1 MQLQSLT
8 IEFIL
13 LQISVAFSPG
23 LIIALVV
30 NEAVQKGKKNA
41 LQVAYGA
48 AAGAIG
54 ITIITAAVI
63 TYIFS
68 LIPEILTFIY
78 IFGIIYIVYKGIKTI
93 QDKGDSPKVLG
104 SASFLSGFKIN
115 LANPKMWVFYLSVLP
130 LFITDESNIFSSLI
144 FLGIVTIF
152 INLFA
157 DISYALLSSYL
168 FNNSSTKVKRYINV
182 ISGICLIGI
191 GIYLFFSRFI
201 WIFSR
206 FNRIIRFVILK
217 KFWNCT
223 YATQSGW

>member
-30 NEAVQKGKKNA
+30 NEAVQKGRKNA

-78 IFGIIYIVYKGIKTI
+78 IFGIIYIIYKGIKTI
-93 QDKGDSPKVLG
+93 QDKGDSPEVIG
-104 SASFLSGFKIN
+104 SASFMSGFKVN

-130 LFITDESNIFSSLI
+130 LFITDESNIFSSLVY
-144 FLGIVTIF
+144 LGIVTIF

-168 FNNSSTKVKRYINV
+168 FNNSSTKIKRYIN
-182 ISGICLIGI
+182 IFSGICLIGI

-201 WIFSR
+201 
-206 FNRIIRFVILK
+206 
-217 KFWNCT
+217 
-223 YATQSGW
+223 

>member
-1 MQLQSLT
+1 VQLQSLT

-30 NEAVQKGKKNA
+30 NEAVQKGRKNA

-168 FNNSSTKVKRYINV
+168 FNNSTTKVKRYINI
-182 ISGICLIGI
+182 ISGVCLIGI
-191 GIYLFFSRFI
+191 GVYLFFSRFI
-201 WIFSR
+201 
-206 FNRIIRFVILK
+206 
-217 KFWNCT
+217 
-223 YATQSGW
+223 

>member
-30 NEAVQKGKKNA
+30 NEAVQKGRKNA

-144 FLGIVTIF
+144 YLGIVTIF

-168 FNNSSTKVKRYINV
+168 FNNSTTKVKRYINI
-182 ISGICLIGI
+182 ISGVCLIGI

-201 WIFSR
+201 
-206 FNRIIRFVILK
+206 
-217 KFWNCT
+217 
-223 YATQSGW
+223 

>member
-30 NEAVQKGKKNA
+30 NEGVQKGRKNA

-54 ITIITAAVI
+54 ITIITAGVI

-104 SASFLSGFKIN
+104 SASFMSGFKIN

-144 FLGIVTIF
+144 YLGIVTIF

-168 FNNSSTKVKRYINV
+168 FNNSSTKIKRYIN
-182 ISGICLIGI
+182 IFSGVCLIGI

-201 WIFSR
+201 
-206 FNRIIRFVILK
+206 
-217 KFWNCT
+217 
-223 YATQSGW
+223 

>member
-30 NEAVQKGKKNA
+30 NEAVQKGRKNA

-54 ITIITAAVI
+54 ITIITAGVI

-93 QDKGDSPKVLG
+93 QDKGDGPKVLG

-168 FNNSSTKVKRYINV
+168 FNNSTTKVKRYINI
-182 ISGICLIGI
+182 ISGVCLICI

-201 WIFSR
+201 
-206 FNRIIRFVILK
+206 
-217 KFWNCT
+217 
-223 YATQSGW
+223 

>member
-93 QDKGDSPKVLG
+93 QDKGDGPKVLG
-104 SASFLSGFKIN
+104 TASFLSGFKIN

-144 FLGIVTIF
+144 YLGIVTIF

-157 DISYALLSSYL
+157 DISYAFVSSYL
-168 FNNSSTKVKRYINV
+168 FNNSTTKVKRYINI
-182 ISGICLIGI
+182 ISGLCLIGI

-201 WIFSR
+201 
-206 FNRIIRFVILK
+206 
-217 KFWNCT
+217 
-223 YATQSGW
+223 

>member
-1 MQLQSLT
+1 VQLQSLT

-30 NEAVQKGKKNA
+30 NEAVQKGRKNA

-78 IFGIIYIVYKGIKTI
+78 IFGIIYIVYKGIKTV

-144 FLGIVTIF
+144 YLGIVTIF

-168 FNNSSTKVKRYINV
+168 FNNSTTKVKRYINI
-182 ISGICLIGI
+182 ISGVCLIGI
-191 GIYLFFSRFI
+191 GVYLFFSRFI
-201 WIFSR
+201 
-206 FNRIIRFVILK
+206 
-217 KFWNCT
+217 
-223 YATQSGW
+223 

>member
-30 NEAVQKGKKNA
+30 NEAVQKGRKNA

-48 AAGAIG
+48 AAGAVG

-93 QDKGDSPKVLG
+93 QDKGDSPEVLG
-104 SASFLSGFKIN
+104 SASFMSGFKIN

-144 FLGIVTIF
+144 YLGIVTIF

-168 FNNSSTKVKRYINV
+168 FNNSSTKIKRYIN
-182 ISGICLIGI
+182 IFSGICLIGI

-201 WIFSR
+201 
-206 FNRIIRFVILK
+206 
-217 KFWNCT
+217 
-223 YATQSGW
+223 

>member
-1 MQLQSLT
+1 VQLQSLT

-30 NEAVQKGKKNA
+30 NEAVQKGRKNA

-115 LANPKMWVFYLSVLP
+115 LANPKMWVFYISVLP

-168 FNNSSTKVKRYINV
+168 FKNSTTKVKMYINI
-182 ISGICLIGI
+182 ISGVCLIGI

-201 WIFSR
+201 
-206 FNRIIRFVILK
+206 
-217 KFWNCT
+217 
-223 YATQSGW
+223 

>member
-30 NEAVQKGKKNA
+30 NEAVQKGRKNA

-48 AAGAIG
+48 ATGAIG
-54 ITIITAAVI
+54 ITLITAAVI
-63 TYIFS
+63 SYIFS

-93 QDKGDSPKVLG
+93 QDKGDSPEVLG
-104 SASFLSGFKIN
+104 SASFVSGFKIN

-144 FLGIVTIF
+144 YLGIVTIF

-168 FNNSSTKVKRYINV
+168 FNNSSTKIKRYIN
-182 ISGICLIGI
+182 IFSGICLIGI

-201 WIFSR
+201 
-206 FNRIIRFVILK
+206 
-217 KFWNCT
+217 
-223 YATQSGW
+223 

>member
-30 NEAVQKGKKNA
+30 NEAVQKGRKNA

-78 IFGIIYIVYKGIKTI
+78 IFGIIYIVYKGIKTL

-144 FLGIVTIF
+144 YLGIVTIF

-157 DISYALLSSYL
+157 DISYAFVSSYL
-168 FNNSSTKVKRYINV
+168 FNNSTTKVKRYINI
-182 ISGICLIGI
+182 ISGLCLIGI

-201 WIFSR
+201 
-206 FNRIIRFVILK
+206 
-217 KFWNCT
+217 
-223 YATQSGW
+223 

>member
-1 MQLQSLT
+1 VQLQSLT

-30 NEAVQKGKKNA
+30 NEAVQKGRKNA

-78 IFGIIYIVYKGIKTI
+78 IFGIIYIVYKGIKTL
-93 QDKGDSPKVLG
+93 QDKGDSPEVLG

-144 FLGIVTIF
+144 YLGIVTIF

-168 FNNSSTKVKRYINV
+168 FNNSTTKVKRYINI
-182 ISGICLIGI
+182 ISGVCLIGI

-201 WIFSR
+201 
-206 FNRIIRFVILK
+206 
-217 KFWNCT
+217 
-223 YATQSGW
+223 

>member
-13 LQISVAFSPG
+13 LQVSVAFSPG

-30 NEAVQKGKKNA
+30 NEAVQKGRRNA

-48 AAGAIG
+48 ASGAIG

-144 FLGIVTIF
+144 YLGIVTIF

-168 FNNSSTKVKRYINV
+168 FNNSSTKIKRYIN
-182 ISGICLIGI
+182 IFSGVCLIGI

-201 WIFSR
+201 
-206 FNRIIRFVILK
+206 
-217 KFWNCT
+217 
-223 YATQSGW
+223 

>member
-8 IEFIL
+8 VEFIL

-30 NEAVQKGKKNA
+30 NEAVQKGRKNA

-48 AAGAIG
+48 ATGAIG

-78 IFGIIYIVYKGIKTI
+78 IFGMIYIIYKGVKTL
-93 QDKGDSPKVLG
+93 QDKGDSPEVLG
-104 SASFLSGFKIN
+104 SASFMSGFKIN

-130 LFITDESNIFSSLI
+130 LFITDEAYVFSSLI
-144 FLGIVTIF
+144 FLGIVTIL

-168 FNNSSTKVKRYINV
+168 FNNSSTNVKKYINI
-182 ISGICLIGI
+182 ISGLCLIGI

-201 WIFSR
+201 
-206 FNRIIRFVILK
+206 
-217 KFWNCT
+217 
-223 YATQSGW
+223 

>member
-1 MQLQSLT
+1 MQIPPLT

-30 NEAVQKGKKNA
+30 NESVQKGRING

-48 AAGAIG
+48 ATGAIG
-54 ITIITAAVI
+54 ITVITAIVI

-78 IFGIIYIVYKGIKTI
+78 IFGIVYIIYKGIKTLLDERYNPTKI
-93 QDKGDSPKVLG
+93 H
-104 SASFLSGFKIN
+104 SASFISGLKIN

-130 LFITDESNIFSSLI
+130 LFVEDEATVFFSLI
-144 FLGIVTIF
+144 FLGVITIL

-168 FNNSSTKVKRYINV
+168 FNNSSLIVKRYINI
-182 ISGICLIGI
+182 ISGVCLIGV
-191 GIYLFFSRFI
+191 GIYLFFSRF
-201 WIFSR
+201 F
-206 FNRIIRFVILK
+206 
-217 KFWNCT
+217 
-223 YATQSGW
+223 

>member
-8 IEFIL
+8 VEFIL

-30 NEAVQKGKKNA
+30 NEAVQKGRKNA

-48 AAGAIG
+48 ATGAIG
-54 ITIITAAVI
+54 ITLISAAVI

-93 QDKGDSPKVLG
+93 QDKGDSPEVLG
-104 SASFLSGFKIN
+104 SASFMSGFKIN

-144 FLGIVTIF
+144 YLGIVTIF

-168 FNNSSTKVKRYINV
+168 FNNSTTKVKRYINI
-182 ISGICLIGI
+182 ISGVCLIGI

-201 WIFSR
+201 
-206 FNRIIRFVILK
+206 
-217 KFWNCT
+217 
-223 YATQSGW
+223 

>member
-1 MQLQSLT
+1 VQLQSLT

-30 NEAVQKGKKNA
+30 NEAVQKGRKNA
-41 LQVAYGA
+41 LQIAYGA

-54 ITIITAAVI
+54 ITIITAGVI

-93 QDKGDSPKVLG
+93 QDKSDSLKVLG

-168 FNNSSTKVKRYINV
+168 FNNSTTKVKIYINI
-182 ISGICLIGI
+182 ISGVCLIGI

-201 WIFSR
+201 
-206 FNRIIRFVILK
+206 
-217 KFWNCT
+217 
-223 YATQSGW
+223 

>member
-13 LQISVAFSPG
+13 LQVSVAFSPG

-30 NEAVQKGKKNA
+30 NEAVQKGRKNA

-54 ITIITAAVI
+54 ITIITAGVI

-78 IFGIIYIVYKGIKTI
+78 IVGIIYIVYKGIKTI
-93 QDKGDSPKVLG
+93 QDKGDSPKVVS
-104 SASFLSGFKIN
+104 SASFMSGFKIN

-144 FLGIVTIF
+144 YLGIVTIF

-168 FNNSSTKVKRYINV
+168 FNNSSTKIKRYIN
-182 ISGICLIGI
+182 IFSGICLIGI

-201 WIFSR
+201 
-206 FNRIIRFVILK
+206 
-217 KFWNCT
+217 
-223 YATQSGW
+223 

>member
-30 NEAVQKGKKNA
+30 NEAVQKGRKNA

-54 ITIITAAVI
+54 ITIITAGVI

-93 QDKGDSPKVLG
+93 QDKGDSPKVLS
-104 SASFLSGFKIN
+104 SASFMSGFKIN

-130 LFITDESNIFSSLI
+130 LFMTDESSIFSSLI
-144 FLGIVTIF
+144 YLGIVTIF

-157 DISYALLSSYL
+157 DISYAFVSSYL
-168 FNNSSTKVKRYINV
+168 FNNSTTKVKRYINI
-182 ISGICLIGI
+182 ISGLCLIGI

-201 WIFSR
+201 
-206 FNRIIRFVILK
+206 
-217 KFWNCT
+217 
-223 YATQSGW
+223 

>member
-1 MQLQSLT
+1 VQLQSLT

-30 NEAVQKGKKNA
+30 NEAVQKGRKNA

-48 AAGAIG
+48 AAGAVG

-78 IFGIIYIVYKGIKTI
+78 IFGIIYIVYKGIKTV

-144 FLGIVTIF
+144 YLGIVTIL

-157 DISYALLSSYL
+157 DISYALVSSYL
-168 FNNSSTKVKRYINV
+168 FNNPTTKVKRYINI
-182 ISGICLIGI
+182 ISGLCLIGI

-201 WIFSR
+201 
-206 FNRIIRFVILK
+206 
-217 KFWNCT
+217 
-223 YATQSGW
+223 

>member
-1 MQLQSLT
+1 MQLQPLT

-30 NEAVQKGKKNA
+30 NEAVQKGRKNA

-54 ITIITAAVI
+54 ITLITAAVI
-63 TYIFS
+63 AYIFS

-93 QDKGDSPKVLG
+93 QDKGDSPEVLG
-104 SASFLSGFKIN
+104 SASFMSGFKIN

-144 FLGIVTIF
+144 YLGIVTIF

-168 FNNSSTKVKRYINV
+168 FNNSSTKIKRYIN
-182 ISGICLIGI
+182 IFSGICLIGI

-201 WIFSR
+201 
-206 FNRIIRFVILK
+206 
-217 KFWNCT
+217 
-223 YATQSGW
+223 

>member
-1 MQLQSLT
+1 VQFQSLT
-8 IEFIL
+8 IEFII

-23 LIIALVV
+23 LIIALIV
-30 NEAVQKGKKNA
+30 NEAVQKGRKNA

-115 LANPKMWVFYLSVLP
+115 LANPKMWVFYISVLP

-168 FNNSSTKVKRYINV
+168 FKNSTTKVKMYINI
-182 ISGICLIGI
+182 ISGVCLIGI

-201 WIFSR
+201 
-206 FNRIIRFVILK
+206 
-217 KFWNCT
+217 
-223 YATQSGW
+223 

>member
-30 NEAVQKGKKNA
+30 NEAVQKGRKNA

-48 AAGAIG
+48 ATGAIG
-54 ITIITAAVI
+54 ITLITAAVI

-78 IFGIIYIVYKGIKTI
+78 IFGIIYIIYKGIKTI
-93 QDKGDSPKVLG
+93 QDKGDSPEVLG
-104 SASFLSGFKIN
+104 SASFMSGFKIN

-144 FLGIVTIF
+144 YLGIVTIF

-168 FNNSSTKVKRYINV
+168 FNNSSTKIKRYIN
-182 ISGICLIGI
+182 IFSGICLIGI

-201 WIFSR
+201 
-206 FNRIIRFVILK
+206 
-217 KFWNCT
+217 
-223 YATQSGW
+223 

>member
-13 LQISVAFSPG
+13 LQVSVAFSPG

-30 NEAVQKGKKNA
+30 NEAVQKGRRNA

-48 AAGAIG
+48 ASGAIG

-93 QDKGDSPKVLG
+93 QDKGDSPEVLG
-104 SASFLSGFKIN
+104 SASFMSGFKIN

-144 FLGIVTIF
+144 YLGIVTIF

-168 FNNSSTKVKRYINV
+168 FNNSSTKIKRYIN
-182 ISGICLIGI
+182 IFSGVCLIGI

-201 WIFSR
+201 
-206 FNRIIRFVILK
+206 
-217 KFWNCT
+217 
-223 YATQSGW
+223 

>member
-30 NEAVQKGKKNA
+30 NEAVQKGRKNA

-54 ITIITAAVI
+54 ITIITAGVI

-78 IFGIIYIVYKGIKTI
+78 IVGIIYIVYKGIKTI
-93 QDKGDSPKVLG
+93 QDKGDSPKVLS
-104 SASFLSGFKIN
+104 SASFMSGFKIN

-144 FLGIVTIF
+144 YLGIVTIF

-168 FNNSSTKVKRYINV
+168 FNNSSTKIKRYIN
-182 ISGICLIGI
+182 IFSGICLIGI

-201 WIFSR
+201 
-206 FNRIIRFVILK
+206 
-217 KFWNCT
+217 
-223 YATQSGW
+223 

>member
-30 NEAVQKGKKNA
+30 NEAVQKGRKNA

-78 IFGIIYIVYKGIKTI
+78 IFGIIYIVYKGIKTL
-93 QDKGDSPKVLG
+93 QDKGDSPEVLS

-130 LFITDESNIFSSLI
+130 LFITDESNIFSYLI
-144 FLGIVTIF
+144 YLGIVTIF

-168 FNNSSTKVKRYINV
+168 FNNSTTKVKRYINI
-182 ISGICLIGI
+182 ISGVCLIGI

-201 WIFSR
+201 
-206 FNRIIRFVILK
+206 
-217 KFWNCT
+217 
-223 YATQSGW
+223 

>member
-30 NEAVQKGKKNA
+30 NEAVQKGRKNA

-54 ITIITAAVI
+54 ITIITAGVI

-78 IFGIIYIVYKGIKTI
+78 IFGIIYIVYKGIKTV
-93 QDKGDSPKVLG
+93 QNKGDSPKVLG

-144 FLGIVTIF
+144 YLGIVTIF

-168 FNNSSTKVKRYINV
+168 FNNSSTKIKRYIN
-182 ISGICLIGI
+182 IFSGICLIGI

-201 WIFSR
+201 
-206 FNRIIRFVILK
+206 
-217 KFWNCT
+217 
-223 YATQSGW
+223 

>member
-30 NEAVQKGKKNA
+30 NEAVQKGRKNA

-48 AAGAIG
+48 ATGAIG

-78 IFGIIYIVYKGIKTI
+78 IFGMIYIIYKGVKTL
-93 QDKGDSPKVLG
+93 QDKGDSPEVLG
-104 SASFLSGFKIN
+104 SASFMSGFKIN

-130 LFITDESNIFSSLI
+130 LFITDESSIFSSLI
-144 FLGIVTIF
+144 YLGIVTIF

-157 DISYALLSSYL
+157 DISYAFVSSYL
-168 FNNSSTKVKRYINV
+168 FNNSTTKVKRYINI
-182 ISGICLIGI
+182 ISGLCLIGI
-191 GIYLFFSRFI
+191 GIYLFFSIFI
-201 WIFSR
+201 
-206 FNRIIRFVILK
+206 
-217 KFWNCT
+217 
-223 YATQSGW
+223 

>member
-1 MQLQSLT
+1 MQFQSLT
-8 IEFIL
+8 IEFII

-23 LIIALVV
+23 LIIALIV
-30 NEAVQKGKKNA
+30 NEAVQKGRKNA

-93 QDKGDSPKVLG
+93 QDKGDSPKVLS

-115 LANPKMWVFYLSVLP
+115 LANPKMWVFYISVLP

-168 FNNSSTKVKRYINV
+168 FKNSTTKVKMYINI
-182 ISGICLIGI
+182 ISGVCLIGI

-201 WIFSR
+201 
-206 FNRIIRFVILK
+206 
-217 KFWNCT
+217 
-223 YATQSGW
+223 

>member
-1 MQLQSLT
+1 MQLQPLT

-30 NEAVQKGKKNA
+30 NEAVQKGRKNA

-48 AAGAIG
+48 ATGAIG
-54 ITIITAAVI
+54 ITLITAAVI

-78 IFGIIYIVYKGIKTI
+78 IFGIIYIIYKGIKTI
-93 QDKGDSPKVLG
+93 QDKGDSPEVLG
-104 SASFLSGFKIN
+104 SASFMSGFKIN
-115 LANPKMWVFYLSVLP
+115 LATPKMWVFYLSVLP

-144 FLGIVTIF
+144 YLGIVTIF

-168 FNNSSTKVKRYINV
+168 FNNSSTKIKRYIN
-182 ISGICLIGI
+182 IFSGVCLIGI

-201 WIFSR
+201 
-206 FNRIIRFVILK
+206 
-217 KFWNCT
+217 
-223 YATQSGW
+223 

>member
-30 NEAVQKGKKNA
+30 NEGVQKGRKNA

-78 IFGIIYIVYKGIKTI
+78 IFGIIYIIYKGIKTI
-93 QDKGDSPKVLG
+93 QDKGGRPEVLG
-104 SASFLSGFKIN
+104 SASFMSGFKIN

-130 LFITDESNIFSSLI
+130 LFITNESNIFSSLI
-144 FLGIVTIF
+144 YLGIVTIF

-157 DISYALLSSYL
+157 DISYAFLSSYL
-168 FNNSSTKVKRYINV
+168 FNNSSTKIKRYIN
-182 ISGICLIGI
+182 IFSGVCLIGI
-191 GIYLFFSRFI
+191 GVYLFFSRFI
-201 WIFSR
+201 
-206 FNRIIRFVILK
+206 
-217 KFWNCT
+217 
-223 YATQSGW
+223 

>member
-30 NEAVQKGKKNA
+30 NEAVQKGRKNA

-54 ITIITAAVI
+54 ITIITAGVI

-78 IFGIIYIVYKGIKTI
+78 IVGIIYIVYKGIKTI
-93 QDKGDSPKVLG
+93 QDKGDSPKVLS
-104 SASFLSGFKIN
+104 SASFMSGFKIN

-130 LFITDESNIFSSLI
+130 LFITDESSIFSSLI
-144 FLGIVTIF
+144 YLGIVTIF

-157 DISYALLSSYL
+157 DISYAFVSSYL
-168 FNNSSTKVKRYINV
+168 FNNSTTKVKRYINI
-182 ISGICLIGI
+182 ISGLCLIGI

-201 WIFSR
+201 
-206 FNRIIRFVILK
+206 
-217 KFWNCT
+217 
-223 YATQSGW
+223 

>member
-8 IEFIL
+8 VEFIL

-30 NEAVQKGKKNA
+30 NEAVQKGRKNA

-48 AAGAIG
+48 ATGAIG

-78 IFGIIYIVYKGIKTI
+78 IFGMIYIIYKGVKTL
-93 QDKGDSPKVLG
+93 QDKGDSPEVLG
-104 SASFLSGFKIN
+104 SASFMSGFKIN

-130 LFITDESNIFSSLI
+130 LFITDEAYVFSSLI
-144 FLGIVTIF
+144 FLGIVTIL

-168 FNNSSTKVKRYINV
+168 FINSSTNVKRYINI
-182 ISGICLIGI
+182 ISGLCLMGI

-201 WIFSR
+201 
-206 FNRIIRFVILK
+206 
-217 KFWNCT
+217 
-223 YATQSGW
+223 

>member
-30 NEAVQKGKKNA
+30 NEAVQKGRKNA

-54 ITIITAAVI
+54 ITLITAAVI
-63 TYIFS
+63 AYIFS

-93 QDKGDSPKVLG
+93 QDKGESPKVLG
-104 SASFLSGFKIN
+104 SASFMSGFKIN

-168 FNNSSTKVKRYINV
+168 FNNSTTKVKRYINI
-182 ISGICLIGI
+182 ISGVCLIGI

-201 WIFSR
+201 
-206 FNRIIRFVILK
+206 
-217 KFWNCT
+217 
-223 YATQSGW
+223 

>member
-1 MQLQSLT
+1 VQIPQLT

-30 NEAVQKGKKNA
+30 NESVQKGRING

-48 AAGAIG
+48 ATGAIG
-54 ITIITAAVI
+54 ITVITATVI

-78 IFGIIYIVYKGIKTI
+78 IFGIIYIVYKGIKTLL
-93 QDKGDSPKVLG
+93 DEGYDPTTLH
-104 SASFLSGFKIN
+104 SASFISGLKIN

-130 LFITDESNIFSSLI
+130 LFVEDETTIFSSLI
-144 FLGIVTIF
+144 FLGLITIL

-157 DISYALLSSYL
+157 DISYALLSSFL
-168 FNNSSTKVKRYINV
+168 FNNSSLKVKRYINI
-182 ISGICLIGI
+182 ISGVCLIGV
-191 GIYLFFSRFI
+191 GIYLLFSRF
-201 WIFSR
+201 
-206 FNRIIRFVILK
+206 V
-217 KFWNCT
+217 
-223 YATQSGW
+223 

>member
-1 MQLQSLT
+1 MQLKSLT

-30 NEAVQKGKKNA
+30 NEAVQKGRKNA

-48 AAGAIG
+48 ATGAIG

-78 IFGIIYIVYKGIKTI
+78 IFGMIYIIYKGVKTL
-93 QDKGDSPKVLG
+93 QDKGDSPEVLG
-104 SASFLSGFKIN
+104 SASFMSGFKIN

-130 LFITDESNIFSSLI
+130 LFITDEAYVFSSLI
-144 FLGIVTIF
+144 FLGIVTIL

-168 FNNSSTKVKRYINV
+168 FNNSSTNVKRYINI
-182 ISGICLIGI
+182 ISGLCLIGI

-201 WIFSR
+201 
-206 FNRIIRFVILK
+206 
-217 KFWNCT
+217 
-223 YATQSGW
+223 

>member
-30 NEAVQKGKKNA
+30 NEAVQKGRKNA

-54 ITIITAAVI
+54 ITIITAGVI

-93 QDKGDSPKVLG
+93 QDKGDGPKVLG

-144 FLGIVTIF
+144 YLGIVTIF

-168 FNNSSTKVKRYINV
+168 FNNSTTKVKRYINI
-182 ISGICLIGI
+182 ISGVCLIGI

-201 WIFSR
+201 
-206 FNRIIRFVILK
+206 
-217 KFWNCT
+217 
-223 YATQSGW
+223 

>member
-23 LIIALVV
+23 LIISLVV
-30 NEAVQKGKKNA
+30 NEAVQKGRKNA

-54 ITIITAAVI
+54 ITIITAGVI

-93 QDKGDSPKVLG
+93 QDKGDSPEVLG
-104 SASFLSGFKIN
+104 SASFMSGFKIN

-144 FLGIVTIF
+144 YLGIVTIF

-168 FNNSSTKVKRYINV
+168 FNNSTTKVKRYINI
-182 ISGICLIGI
+182 ISGLCLIGI

-201 WIFSR
+201 
-206 FNRIIRFVILK
+206 
-217 KFWNCT
+217 
-223 YATQSGW
+223 